1 MIKLSAIVEGA
12 QVLSSVSWLF
22 VTFHYFPALIR
33 VASRIVGRSSRLVA
47 WDAAGCWAALMGLTQ
62 MAFNVRWL
70 LLGRDDITTMSR
82 TTLIVWAPLYIMNA
96 ACAIGILHTWQDQ
109 DNDNVNIKAM
119 SKRAS
124 NAVTAWIVLAFVC
137 VGAASWS
144 L

>member
-1 MIKLSAIVEGA
+1 MIKLPAIVEGA
-12 QVLSSVSWLF
+12 QVFSAVAWLF
-22 VTFHYFPALIR
+22 VAYHYLPSLSR
-33 VASRIVGRSSRLVA
+33 VASKRMGGTGQLQV
-47 WDAAGCWAALMGLTQ
+47 WDSAGCWAALIGITQ
-62 MAFNVRWL
+62 IAFNLRWL
-70 LLGRDDITTMSR
+70 LLGRDDISTMSH
-82 TTLIVWAPLYIMNA
+82 TALIVWAPLYIMNA
-96 ACAIGILHTWQDQ
+96 ACAIGILHTWQ

>member
-1 MIKLSAIVEGA
+1 MMTLPAIVEGA

-33 VASRIVGRSSRLVA
+33 VASRIVGRSICLEA
-47 WDAAGCWAALMGLTQ
+47 WDSAGCWAALMGLTQ

-70 LLGRDDITTMSR
+70 LLGRDDISTMSH
-82 TTLIVWAPLYIMNA
+82 TALIVWAPLYIMNA
-96 ACAIGILHTWQDQ
+96 ACAIGILHTWQ